1 MHIKFSDI
9 DDQFIKNTVAMGYY
23 TSETEL
29 VRDAVRRLRENANLD
44 AMRKLLS
51 TGLEQIEKS
60 ETIPY
65 SAVVMDTAMKQ
76 AQKNHQSGKPI
87 PDELKPGDF
96 NV

>member
-1 MHIKFSDI
+1 
-9 DDQFIKNTVAMGYY
+9 MGYY

-44 AMRKLLS
+44 AMRKLMS

-60 ETIPY
+60 ETISY
-65 SAVVMDTAMKQ
+65 SADVMDTAMKQ
-76 AQKNHQSGKPI
+76 AQKNHQSRKPI